1 MSEVNWIDEF
11 YRLNPDAQE
20 EEVVKAKKENILP
33 LATELINMDMRNFD
47 FYASLTDE
55 QKKEISIWILMRYM
69 SSSNS
74 DVIDHLLTVNDF
86 VNHNFNDL
94 SKHPE
99 LQWKLLAVCGTGKK
113 QFHPWIPPP
122 RGKKKNKLQ
131 SVLSEIFPLLRSDE
145 LDLILKINSKEEIK
159 EFLIDYGL
167 EEKQV
172 KEILKDLEIKK

>member
-1 MSEVNWIDEF
+1 MSDVTWIDEF

-20 EEVVKAKKENILP
+20 EEVVKGKKENILP

-55 QKKEISIWILMRYM
+55 QKKEISIWVLMRYM
-69 SSSNS
+69 SSSGS
-74 DVIDHLLTVNDF
+74 KAVDHLLTVNDF

-113 QFHPWIPPP
+113 QFHPWVPPP
-122 RGKKKNKLQ
+122 KGKKKNKLQ
-131 SVLSEIFPLLRSDE
+131 TALSEIFPLLRTDE
-145 LDLILKINSKEEIK
+145 LDLLSKINSKDEIK
-159 EFLIDYGL
+159 EFLIDRGL

-172 KEILKDLEIKK
+172 KDILKDLEVKK